1 MGSVTTSKWRTKTEQ
16 MELLSRLVRF
26 PSVTGSRAEIA
37 IADYIEEELRA
48 FSYFQENADHLQL
61 HPTEDGRKIVTAL
74 VKKREDVRNTVI
86 LVSHFDVVDIQDYGR
101 WKPIAF
107 DAGKLTA
114 AFYSD
119 KQNIPLEVQK
129 DIEQGNW
136 LFGRGT
142 MDMKCGLVSHMA
154 MIEQAIGGAFDG
166 NVLLL
171 AVCDEEVNS
180 VGMRTA
186 VPVLLEMAEKYRLEY
201 KACLNSEPMFAR
213 YPGDENNYIYTGSIG
228 KVLPGFLCYGKE
240 THVGEPLSG
249 LNASYMVSQITN
261 QFELNTEFCEVVE
274 GEVMPPPT
282 NLLQRDLKE
291 EYSVQIPH
299 RAVTL
304 FNLFLFEKTMDEIVD
319 QLRGLMKTAAVSIE
333 QNYAKQADKFAQLQ
347 RSTPGTINI
356 NVLTFEELM
365 AYAVKTYGKEEVD
378 HIQTAAMESR
388 AEGDD
393 REVTIRLVD
402 QMAALC
408 KELSPMIVLFF
419 APPYYPAVSSRKDPY
434 IQSVVD
440 DMITYAKT
448 KHEVVLQKQNY
459 FGGISDLSYTGLS
472 QPISSLNPLVSNMP
486 LWEKGY
492 TLPLEGLEALNL
504 PVLNLGPVGRDAHKW
519 TERLDIDYAF
529 ETLADMLPVA
539 INKLLTENRLT

>member
-1 MGSVTTSKWRTKTEQ
+1 MMGSVTTSKWQTKTQ
-16 MELLSRLVRF
+16 QIELLSRLVGF
-26 PSVTGSRAEIA
+26 PSITGSQAEIA
-37 IADYIEEELRA
+37 IAQYIEEELRA

-74 VKKREDVRNTVI
+74 VKKGEDVRNTVI

-107 DAGKLTA
+107 DTEKLTE

-261 QFELNTEFCEVVE
+261 QFELNTEFCEVIE

-304 FNLFLFEKTMDEIVD
+304 FNLFLFEKTMDEIVE

-333 QNYAKQADKFAQLQ
+333 QNYAKQANKFAQLQ
-347 RSTPGTINI
+347 RSTPGTIKI

-529 ETLADMLPVA
+529 ETLANMLPVV
-539 INKLLTENRLT
+539 INKLLTGHR